1 MCGLI
6 YMTMECDTVPKKSEL
21 AFKLL
26 SAIKSLPATCLQNQ
40 EEWLDLIRAVGEVE
54 AKGGDAATNIVIS
67 EKVCDLPL
75 QYTNKLTPS

>member
-1 MCGLI
+1 M
-6 YMTMECDTVPKKSEL
+6 MMECDTVPKKPEL

-26 SAIKSLPATCLQNQ
+26 SATKSLLAMCLQNQ

-54 AKGGDAATNIVIS
+54 VKGGDATTNIVIS
-67 EKVCDLPL
+67 KKVCDLPL